1 MLKSP
6 TSKLAKLTVVVGL
19 VSLGAG
25 LAYAGFTTWPVS
37 LTDTNVK
44 TGQAELKL
52 CDRLDSLPAWTY
64 GSSRTISLE
73 NLFPGG
79 TQSLFGVDEI
89 SIANDGGSLLTT
101 AADRGCTS
109 YATTVAH
116 SVVPLQLAP
125 SVMIGDATSCPAELA
140 TDLELQFQLG
150 SETTPW
156 LGLSTWESNSTSY
169 FTALAVDEARY
180 IQASAKLKS
189 SNDSQQTN
197 CNFALLFKG
206 IQG

>member
-6 TSKLAKLTVVVGL
+6 TSRLAKLTVVVGL

-25 LAYAGFTTWPVS
+25 LAYAGFTTWPVA
-37 LTDTNVK
+37 LLDNNVK

-52 CDRLDSLPAWTY
+52 CDRLDTLPGWTY

-79 TQSLFGVDEI
+79 TQTLFGTDEV

-101 AADRGCTS
+101 ATDRGCTS
-109 YATTVAH
+109 YTNPAAH
-116 SVVPLQLAP
+116 SVVPLRLAP
-125 SVMIGDATSCPAELA
+125 SVIVGDATTCPAALA

-150 SETTPW
+150 TESTPW
-156 LGLSTWESNSTSY
+156 LGLSSWESNLTSY

-180 IQASAKLKS
+180 IQVSAKLKS
-189 SNDSQQTN
+189 TNDSQQTN

>member
-6 TSKLAKLTVVVGL
+6 TSKMAKLTLVAGL

-25 LAYAGFTTWPVS
+25 LAYAGFTTWPVA

-52 CDRLDSLPAWTY
+52 CDRLDSLPGWTY
-64 GSSRTISLE
+64 GSTRTINLD

-79 TQSLFGVDEI
+79 TQTLFGADEI

-101 AADRGCTS
+101 AAGRGCTS
-109 YATTVAH
+109 YATAAAH
-116 SVVPLQLAP
+116 SVVPLRLAP
-125 SVMIGDATSCPAELA
+125 SAIVGDATTCPSELA
-140 TDLELQFQLG
+140 ADLELQFQLAN
-150 SETTPW
+150 ETTPW
-156 LGLSTWESNSTSY
+156 LSLSSWESNQTSY
-169 FTALAVDEARY
+169 FTALAVNEARY